1 MSVDGVSPPT
11 NMRPSVAS
19 GKTLE
24 LAPGKHLLRVKWV
37 QGIQS
42 LNGGGSGHTGRTD
55 IHAEIVPRVF
65 VNYSILT
72 DPHEKDITFNGQPG
86 HTYKFKWEEVPD
98 ALADPGTQCL
108 PNLIRGNMFVSVTMP
123 GRVQHNVWHGDIT
136 ESLHRLTVIDISH

>member
-1 MSVDGVSPPT
+1 MHLVIERSLGQSLASIACLGLLVGCAANVKMPPGLAMPKGQTVRLYCQGVEVMSVDGVSPPT

-55 IHAEIVPRVF
+55 IHAEIV
-65 VNYSILT
+65 
-72 DPHEKDITFNGQPG
+72 D
-86 HTYKFKWEEVPD
+86 
-98 ALADPGTQCL
+98 
-108 PNLIRGNMFVSVTMP
+108 
-123 GRVQHNVWHGDIT
+123 
-136 ESLHRLTVIDISH
+136 